1 MDYNEK
7 LRLAKKALD
16 SGSYDKET
24 IEYIFP
30 ELKENE
36 DERIKNFMI
45 KVFKS
50 YQNPS
55 YHINTDKWE
64 GMEISKILSWL
75 EKQGE
80 ENKRLYV
87 RFGEIP
93 EDECSGVYHAGELV
107 GKEEGVSV
115 YDAKIDNHDNVLICI
130 PLPINENTFDTLQNL
145 IEYENRNCYL
155 AKGTCVG
162 KGSDNE
168 PIIRNVSIVKRID
181 NYRIK
186 EQDMKSEQ
194 NLDNSCKTYK
204 DEQKLN
210 PCSGTSFEYNEH
222 TWGMCARDSGVE
234 ILIDS
239 NLKAF
244 ISLDKTEIYPLILN
258 KTAPKFKVG
267 DWITDDTD
275 TYQIVKIEDE
285 WYITDEG
292 DKVCFSV
299 IHQGYHLWTIQD
311 AKDGDVLANKYGAIF
326 INAGSDESRVTLD
339 SYCYISIQGEFHI
352 EEHKTGSW
360 FYKNDIK
367 PATKEQRDLL
377 FQKMKESGYEWN
389 DEKKE
394 LKMAESVQPELP
406 NGEDY
411 GIDSL
416 YHAERILEKTLGE
429 VDGYQSDDGILEH
442 KCAIEAVKR
451 LYNQKPAWS
460 EEDENYENTLISLI
474 NEIKNQPLIRLEWL
488 KSIKERVQPQPKQE
502 WSEEDKMLLEKIISD
517 YTVASKSFCGHQGKL
532 DWLKSLKERMEGE

>member
-7 LRLAKKALD
+7 LRLAKEALD

-30 ELKENE
+30 ELKESESE
-36 DERIKNFMI
+36 DERIRKSLIKSFTNQHPANFPT
-45 KVFKS
+45 VDGFTRE
-50 YQNPS
+50 Q
-55 YHINTDKWE
+55 
-64 GMEISKILSWL
+64 ILSWL

-311 AKDGDVLANKYGAIF
+311 AKDGDIIVNDFVGGTCVAIYKSF
-326 INAGSDESRVTLD
+326 TNDGTNIYCHLVNNDFCPKHGTSNAKWHPS
-339 SYCYISIQGEFHI
+339 
-352 EEHKTGSW
+352 
-360 FYKNDIK
+360 
-367 PATKEQRDLL
+367 TKEQRDIL
-377 FQKMKESGYEWN
+377 FQKMKEAGYEWN

-394 LKMAESVQPELP
+394 LNMAESVQPELP

-429 VDGYQSDDGILEH
+429 VEGYQSNDGILEH

-474 NEIKNQPLIRLEWL
+474 NEIKNQPLIRLEDWDCYIDWL

-517 YTVASKSFCGHQGKL
+517 YTAASKSFCGHQGKL

>member
-1 MDYNEK
+1 MNYQEK
-7 LRLAKKALD
+7 LRLAKEALD

-311 AKDGDVLANKYGAIF
+311 AKDGDIIVNDFVGGTCVAIYKSF
-326 INAGSDESRVTLD
+326 TNDGTNIYCHLVNNDFCPKHGTSNAKWHPS
-339 SYCYISIQGEFHI
+339 
-352 EEHKTGSW
+352 
-360 FYKNDIK
+360 
-367 PATKEQRDLL
+367 TKEQRDIL
-377 FQKMKESGYEWN
+377 FSKMKEAGYEW
-389 DEKKE
+389 DAEKKE
-394 LKMAESVQPELP
+394 LKKIEQKPVYNLKWNELTWEDINTLEEIINNVHYEFRNGIGEESFGKEVL
-406 NGEDY
+406 
-411 GIDSL
+411 
-416 YHAERILEKTLGE
+416 ERFREIKGDKYMDICE
-429 VDGYQSDDGILEH
+429 
-442 KCAIEAVKR
+442 
-451 LYNQKPAWS
+451 QKPAWS
-460 EEDENYENTLISLI
+460 EDDEEMLRRCISATFDHGYLK
-474 NEIKNQPLIRLEWL
+474 ECDWL
-488 KSIKERVQPQPKQE
+488 KSIKDRVQPQPKQE

-517 YTVASKSFCGHQGKL
+517 YTAASKSFCGHQGKL
-532 DWLKSLKERMEGE
+532 DWLKSLKERMKGE